1 MNVGDDARAGP
12 ELPPQLRAQLQ
23 VHFRREKQRD
33 DGCAPEV
40 GFEQVL
46 LQEGDALGAARALGV
61 RPALADAPRIDV
73 HADAARPELPD
84 RGDHDPSVAATQIV
98 EDVFRADLRELQHL
112 GHDAVRRRVVT
123 GVRSAGRRLPLRK
136 CSLEA
141 ARCGSDCEGPD
152 EKRQPALRGLHAN
165 VVLLLIKKRYPGST
179 APEGIS

>member
-1 MNVGDDARAGP
+1 VNVGDDARAGP

-84 RGDHDPSVAATQIV
+84 RGDHDPSVAAAEV
-98 EDVFRADLRELQHL
+98 VDDVGRADSREAQHL
-112 GHDAVRRRVVT
+112 GHDVVRRGLEEDVRRAGARTQQERVA
-123 GVRSAGRRLPLRK
+123 AGGR
-136 CSLEA
+136 
-141 ARCGSDCEGPD
+141 GSER
-152 EKRQPALRGLHAN
+152 ERERG
-165 VVLLLIKKRYPGST
+165 
-179 APEGIS
+179 E